1 MISAE
6 LARSAARRTA
16 KVSLSSRIS
25 MISMT
30 SSRLISRTRRPCA
43 AERRQDLRYRAV
55 EGLMNRRSSDL
66 EQARDG
72 IFAQLLTRLEYTGD
86 DAMLDRLIGLIL

>member
-1 MISAE
+1 
-6 LARSAARRTA
+6 
-16 KVSLSSRIS
+16 
-25 MISMT
+25 
-30 SSRLISRTRRPCA
+30 
-43 AERRQDLRYRAV
+43 
-55 EGLMNRRSSDL
+55 MNRRSSDL